1 MMEEKKNIF
10 LGYVDALLYL
20 ARPKH
25 KKYFT
30 TFVWAIHLVRTYH
43 MTNFSTPLP
52 FIRICTQLE

>member
-30 TFVWAIHLVRTYH
+30 TFV
-43 MTNFSTPLP
+43 
-52 FIRICTQLE
+52 